1 MIKRNI
7 FSILVALIILYL
19 SLANSHT
26 FDKVSSIIDFPNID
40 KVVHFGMY
48 FSLMMVLVFENRKI
62 IKGFRNLFIIG
73 LIPFSYGILM
83 EILQATLTVTRT
95 GSVFDALANGAG
107 ILVSIFLWLL
117 IKPLK
122 KEILL
127 LAFWNTLQNPR
138 KLRL

>member
-1 MIKRNI
+1 MIKKNI
-7 FSILVALIILYL
+7 LSILTALVILYL

-48 FSLMMVLVFENRKI
+48 FGLMSVIILENRKI
-62 IKGFRNLFIIG
+62 IKGARHLFIIG
-73 LIPFSYGILM
+73 LFPFSYGVLM

-107 ILVSIFLWLL
+107 ILVSILLCLL
-117 IKPLK
+117 IKPLR
-122 KEILL
+122 KEII
-127 LAFWNTLQNPR
+127 R
-138 KLRL
+138 